1 MSTDVTIHPSS
12 AVAEKIEWARAM
24 APAGLLPKAYQ
35 GKPANL
41 LLAAELADSL
51 GIARVNALTSIHV
64 IEGKPTA
71 SADLMAA
78 LVRRAG
84 HKLRVQ
90 MKPDAARATLIRAD
104 DPDFEFEATWTL
116 ARAQAAGLAGKGV
129 WKAHPQ
135 AMLRSRAITEVI
147 RAGASEVLVGV
158 IYTPEEL
165 NVEVDASGQPTQ
177 PTYVTEAS
185 PVTAAEI
192 IGDPDHDVQEAEV
205 VEDPP
210 AWDEGGDT
218 LPIGE
223 H

>member
-51 GIARVNALTSIHV
+51 GISRINALTSIHV
-64 IEGKPTA
+64 VEGKPSA

-84 HKLRVQ
+84 HKLRISEGDGSVT
-90 MKPDAARATLIRAD
+90 AELIRSD
-104 DPDFEFEATWTL
+104 DPEFAYAATWSMQDAT
-116 ARAQAAGLAGKGV
+116 RAGLAGKDV
-129 WKAHPQ
+129 WKKYPK

-147 RAGASEVLVGV
+147 RKGASEVMVGV

-165 NVEVDASGQPTQ
+165 GADVDASGQPTR